1 MVFRDKGP
9 RQNLRT
15 ETFAMASEI
24 AYLGLNEKKATTQ
37 HTIQVKWLWPPINW
51 FKVNSDGSSLGNP
64 GIVGGGGLIRNE
76 NGEWVRG
83 YARAVGATTSVIA
96 ELWALRNGIR
106 LCIALNL
113 QAVIFELDAKLVVD
127 LLSKDE
133 RLESGN
139 DTILLDYR
147 KGLGDI
153 PMVRIQHCY
162 REANKCADALA
173 RRGAWLSQ
181 DFVIFLDP
189 PLDVSL
195 LLSLDAIRTLYD
207 HNVSAADHFV

>member
-76 NGEWVRG
+76 NGEWLEGMLGPLVLP
-83 YARAVGATTSVIA
+83 RA
-96 ELWALRNGIR
+96 
-106 LCIALNL
+106 
-113 QAVIFELDAKLVVD
+113 
-127 LLSKDE
+127 
-133 RLESGN
+133 
-139 DTILLDYR
+139 
-147 KGLGDI
+147 
-153 PMVRIQHCY
+153 
-162 REANKCADALA
+162 
-173 RRGAWLSQ
+173 
-181 DFVIFLDP
+181 
-189 PLDVSL
+189 
-195 LLSLDAIRTLYD
+195 
-207 HNVSAADHFV
+207 